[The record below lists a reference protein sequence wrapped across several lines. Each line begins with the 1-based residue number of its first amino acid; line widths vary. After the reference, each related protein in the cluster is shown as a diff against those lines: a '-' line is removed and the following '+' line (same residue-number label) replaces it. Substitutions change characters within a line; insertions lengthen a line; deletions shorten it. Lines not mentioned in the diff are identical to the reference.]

1 MNITQFIVPVVTGIA
16 TGMITYLTA
25 SGMSLIISGMGTINF
40 GQGSF
45 YILGALVSYMLTK
58 AGSFPLAIGLG
69 FFIPFLVGALV
80 EVSLRPVAGKDM
92 MFTVMITM
100 GLTYIMQ
107 DMMELYWG
115 GLPKTSTVPQA
126 LKKILRVGDVFIPSY
141 YVFIIVFSAVV
152 ALAIWVIFEKTRL
165 GITFRAIIDDRP
177 MVESLGINVGRMFT
191 LMFMIGIGLGGLA
204 GALNIPISGTAPQYA
219 MSVFSNVI
227 PVLIVGGM
235 RNMKGAL
242 PAALLLGLLQ
252 GVAAVLTPRF
262 YNIVPYVFMVICL
275 FIKPNGIFTKEGA

>member
-1 MNITQFIVPVVTGIA
+1 MNITQFIVPIITGIA

-45 YILGALVSYMLTK
+45 YIMGALVSYMLIK
-58 AGSFPLAIGLG
+58 AGSFPLAIALG
-69 FFIPFLVGALV
+69 FFVPFLFGSLV
-80 EVSLRPVAGKDM
+80 ELSLRPVSGKNM
-92 MFTVMITM
+92 MYTVMITM

-107 DMMELYWG
+107 DLMELYWG
-115 GLPKTSTVPQA
+115 GLPKTSTVPAA
-126 LKKILRVGDVFIPSY
+126 LKPILHIGKVFIPSY
-141 YVFIIVFSAVV
+141 YIFIILFSTAV
-152 ALAIWVIFEKTRL
+152 AIAIWIVFEKTKL
-165 GITFRAIIDDRP
+165 GITFRAIIDDRA
-177 MVESLGINVGRMFT
+177 MVESLGINVGKMFT
-191 LMFMIGIGLGGLA
+191 IMFMIGIGLGGLA

-242 PAALLLGLLQ
+242 PAALLLGFVQ
-252 GVAAVLTPRF
+252 GVAAVFTPRF
-262 YNIVPYVFMVICL
+262 YNIVPYVFMVVCL
-275 FIKPNGIFTKEGA
+275 FIKPNGIFTKKEV